1 MDIAGVAKE
10 TFADLVAPEFRGTA
24 YSMYNAFTGLA
35 LPSAS
40 LVFGYLTDR
49 HGLRLVPFASCPSRL
64 FDTESCKAAIR
75 YGVMNI
81 CALTGPSILSI
92 FLFSKNIYTY
102 HCGV

>member
-49 HGLRLVPFASCPSRL
+49 HGFQTAFLYGSFLSLLALLVFLTLRVAKR
-64 FDTESCKAAIR
+64 R
-75 YGVMNI
+75 YVT
-81 CALTGPSILSI
+81 A
-92 FLFSKNIYTY
+92 
-102 HCGV
+102 